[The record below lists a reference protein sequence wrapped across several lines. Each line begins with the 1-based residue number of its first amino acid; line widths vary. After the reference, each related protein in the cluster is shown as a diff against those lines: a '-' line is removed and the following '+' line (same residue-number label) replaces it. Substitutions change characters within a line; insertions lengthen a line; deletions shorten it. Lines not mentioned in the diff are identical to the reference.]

1 MCHPDIIGGKE
12 WPIRRQGRCHYW
24 SLIFLPSKM
33 VLLKIIH
40 REKKILDWPLFSTN
54 YARVAHFRAGGCTYN
69 KNKANGKMYDIYCGK
84 KIQVDIEKSCSRY
97 DWLIMNNLSQ
107 SRLYL
112 YIFNKYVM

>member
-1 MCHPDIIGGKE
+1 
-12 WPIRRQGRCHYW
+12 
-24 SLIFLPSKM
+24 
-33 VLLKIIH
+33 
-40 REKKILDWPLFSTN
+40 
-54 YARVAHFRAGGCTYN
+54 
-69 KNKANGKMYDIYCGK
+69 MYDNDIYCGK